1 MKIAVLSGKGGT
13 GKTFIAVNLADV
25 INNSVYIDCDVEEP
39 NGYLFFKPNKVNSSD
54 VFINV
59 PQVDNNLCVGCRKCI
74 NFCKFNALVQIVNKI
89 LIFNNVCHSCGGCSI
104 ICPKNA
110 ITEKQKL
117 IGKIEVGYSN
127 DVMIKTGVL
136 NIGEVANIKIINDLL
151 TNLNPNNIII
161 IDCPPGSSCSV
172 MESIKDVDYCILVA
186 EPTIFGLHN
195 LELVYDLVQKFKKPF
210 GVIINKVSKDKNI
223 VDTFCEE
230 KQITILERIEYDN
243 HLGRLISEGEI
254 VSRKL
259 IKYQKLFQDLLNKV
273 KEEVENEAAIN
284 P

>member
-89 LIFNNVCHSCGGCSI
+89 LIFDNVCHSCGGCSI

-110 ITEKQKL
+110 ITETQKL

-230 KQITILERIEYDN
+230 KQIIILERIKYDN

-259 IKYQKLFQDLLNKV
+259 IKYQKLFQDLINKV
-273 KEEVENEAAIN
+273 KEEVENEADIN

>member
-89 LIFNNVCHSCGGCSI
+89 LIFDNVCHSCGGCSI

-110 ITEKQKL
+110 ITETQKL

-259 IKYQKLFQDLLNKV
+259 IKYQKLFQDLINKV
-273 KEEVENEAAIN
+273 KEEVENEADIN

>member
-110 ITEKQKL
+110 ITEKLKL